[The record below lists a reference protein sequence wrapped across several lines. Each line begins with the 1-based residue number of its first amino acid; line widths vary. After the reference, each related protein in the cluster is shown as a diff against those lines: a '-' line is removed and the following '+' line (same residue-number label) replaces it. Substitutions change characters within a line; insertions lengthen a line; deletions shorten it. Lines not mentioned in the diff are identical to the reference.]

1 MKVLLTIAPGQAE
14 LSVWNGVGLIGD
26 AVTLINGTA
35 EILPALTML
44 EESRII
50 FCSENHSATDS
61 KMFGGQSLN
70 REHHVRV
77 LTTVETIPIFS
88 QLLLV

>member
-1 MKVLLTIAPGQAE
+1 MKVLLTITPGQAE
-14 LSVWNGVGLIGD
+14 LSTWNGVGLIGD

-50 FCSENHSATDS
+50 FRSENHSATDS
-61 KMFGGQSLN
+61 KMFGG
-70 REHHVRV
+70 
-77 LTTVETIPIFS
+77 
-88 QLLLV
+88 